1 MITDPV
7 EFRLNLSR
15 IVLLA
20 VHGLL
25 AVARWL
31 TPDIETRL

>member
-1 MITDPV
+1 MITDPIA
-7 EFRLNLSR
+7 FRLNLSR
-15 IVLLA
+15 LVLFA

-31 TPDIETRL
+31 TPDIENRP